1 MIKKT
6 LFKAYIEI
14 INYNTFTTI
23 FLFKK
28 TIRMSTNKLRCY
40 SQESFRRELIKRDQ
54 HCILSGLSAEVSEA
68 AHIVNKE
75 YLETD
80 NKELRFTKQ
89 NGILLN
95 SCLHKEFDLHF
106 WTVEINQEEW
116 DENKKN
122 HNKIEIKCN
131 IKLYPPALKKKLNH
145 LKLSI
150 FNYDSIII
158 PMGCVPFFNI
168 RNKIVEQKFYN
179 PNSYSEDLILKY
191 IKPEFSHTTSIT
203 ETQITSFNKR
213 NVTKKKNKSKTKTKQ
228 LKKRSRYTKAEI
240 TFIRDWIRTF
250 KYEQKKPS
258 LEERKVFC
266 KNIDIDDKIFE
277 SRFVKYWNDTK
288 IN

>member
-95 SCLHKEFDLHF
+95 SCLQ
-106 WTVEINQEEW
+106 TI
-116 DENKKN
+116 
-122 HNKIEIKCN
+122 NKI
-131 IKLYPPALKKKLNH
+131 LTH
-145 LKLSI
+145 LKQYML
-150 FNYDSIII
+150 
-158 PMGCVPFFNI
+158 
-168 RNKIVEQKFYN
+168 R
-179 PNSYSEDLILKY
+179 
-191 IKPEFSHTTSIT
+191 
-203 ETQITSFNKR
+203 
-213 NVTKKKNKSKTKTKQ
+213 
-228 LKKRSRYTKAEI
+228 
-240 TFIRDWIRTF
+240 
-250 KYEQKKPS
+250 
-258 LEERKVFC
+258 
-266 KNIDIDDKIFE
+266 KNINYGQLFC
-277 SRFVKYWNDTK
+277 SLLY
-288 IN
+288 